1 MNDKIKKTNMTQ
13 KLLYYI
19 LPIDAIAFKVVK
31 R

>member
-1 MNDKIKKTNMTQ
+1 MNDKLKTNMSQ
-13 KLLYYI
+13 KIIILY